1 MTEVPIACSLSAAEQ
16 GKRRET
22 ARRLVAAAQLDA
34 RVTERGAVLRFAG
47 AAEPALRDLIAAE
60 RECCPFLTFE
70 LSQRRDELSLVVSG
84 PAEARPIVLE
94 LFGLAS
100 GA

>member
-1 MTEVPIACSLSAAEQ
+1 MTEIPIACSLSAAEQ
-16 GKRRET
+16 GERRD
-22 ARRLVAAAQLDA
+22 AAQRLVAAALLDA
-34 RVTERGAVLRFAG
+34 RVTDRGAMLRFSG
-47 AAEPALRDLIAAE
+47 AAEPALRELIAAE

-70 LSQRRDELSLVVSG
+70 LSERGDGLSLAVSG
-84 PAEARPIVLE
+84 PPEARPIVLE